1 MIGNFFVGDL
11 SSFENSLKT
20 LGHLLICCALSQ
32 YPPPKKASY
41 FDTLIT
47 VLNNCINK
55 CDKKNKENHKNLRRI
70 LCKIQLMTTELRSE
84 FFLTKKGTT
93 KLNLALFGAKNGKR
107 EGPLEE
113 EVDPAFLRDL
123 NGVIR

>member
-1 MIGNFFVGDL
+1 
-11 SSFENSLKT
+11 
-20 LGHLLICCALSQ
+20 
-32 YPPPKKASY
+32 
-41 FDTLIT
+41 
-47 VLNNCINK
+47 
-55 CDKKNKENHKNLRRI
+55 
-70 LCKIQLMTTELRSE
+70 MTTELRSE